1 MLTTVYMALVF
12 NSGTFSNLGTFSLV
26 FVNIE
31 LYVEAIPV

>member
-1 MLTTVYMALVF
+1 MLTTVYKALAF
-12 NSGTFSNLGTFSLV
+12 NSGTFSLV

>member
-1 MLTTVYMALVF
+1 MLTTVYMALFF

-26 FVNIE
+26 FVNIK